1 MGQLSLSKTYK
12 TKRDHESKEK
22 IMKKLIMIALGMLL
36 GSIEAYALGAD
47 TNYGTDITNQAT
59 LNYEVGGNAQTAE
72 VSNTDTFKVDRK
84 VDVAVATTDGANVVV
99 EPGDNVG
106 NGNDNAPLTFT
117 VTNETNGN
125 QDFILS
131 ASNLVTGTAS
141 LDAGQTDNIDFA
153 TDLKICTDATC
164 SGGDISGTN
173 QSFTEDETKTY
184 YVFAD
189 IPLGTADGSIASIAL
204 TATAVDDGTT
214 NVMTDDSAT
223 ADDPTAVQIV
233 FADDSGDASGDGQY
247 DGKHSALSAYE
258 VATATIAVTKTSCVV
273 WDPVNG
279 AAPANNPKRIPGA
292 VIRYAINVNNTGSAD
307 ASNTILTDGLST
319 DLTYGTTAPAPTAVA
334 EIRDAACDCLAPAGN
349 VIAGDTVS
357 ASGQNVTANYNT
369 VSSNSQECAY
379 FDVTIN

>member
-1 MGQLSLSKTYK
+1 
-12 TKRDHESKEK
+12 
-22 IMKKLIMIALGMLL
+22 MKKLIMIASGMLL
-36 GSIEAYALGAD
+36 GSIQAYALGTD
-47 TNYGTDITNQAT
+47 YGTDITNQAT
-59 LNYEVGGNAQTAE
+59 LNYEVGGNAQTA
-72 VSNTDTFKVDRK
+72 VASNQDTFKVDRK

-99 EPGDNVG
+99 QPGDNVTT
-106 NGNDNAPLTFT
+106 DNTPLTFT

-131 ASNLVTGTAS
+131 ASNLANGTAS

-233 FADDSGDASGDGQY
+233 FADDTGVAAGDAQY

-258 VATATIAVTKTSCVV
+258 VVTATLDATKTSCVV
-273 WDPVNG
+273 SDPVSG
-279 AAPANNPKRIPGA
+279 TTNPKRIPGA
-292 VIRYAINVNNTGSAD
+292 VIRYAIDVNNTGSAD
-307 ASNTILTDGLST
+307 ATNVVLTDSVNAAFGTSAANLEIRT
-319 DLTYGTTAPAPTAVA
+319 GPCPAVANPCAAKTGTVENNAGTTG
-334 EIRDAACDCLAPAGN
+334 AG
-349 VIAGDTVS
+349 
-357 ASGQNVTANYNT
+357 
-369 VSSNSQECAY
+369 SNSITLDFSTVESNSHNCGY
-379 FDVTIN
+379 FEVTIQ